1 MNKTW
6 QIREKELCDEI
17 SQAILGALLDP
28 SYAGKYEVDYKVVQY
43 NTGLQ
48 QAAKI
53 ARNYK

>member
-1 MNKTW
+1 VNKTW